1 MAQDNCQKIKL
12 LRLYELLRQETDE
25 QHPMTTM
32 TIIDRLGKLG
42 ISCERRTLAKDMAI
56 LNEQGY
62 EVMFRWVGKEKGYYI
77 EDRSFSVPEL
87 KILIDAV
94 QAASFITD
102 KKTSELIEK
111 IADLGGGHRAEIL
124 KGNMVC
130 FNTRKHSNESIY
142 YNVGYLEDAIQQ
154 NKKIIFCYYDL
165 NEHGEKIYRRDGHH
179 YVVEPAGLVFNEDNY
194 YLMIYSARHDG
205 TANYRVDRM
214 DKVEI
219 IDEPVSERALELRAT
234 VDSYTEQAF
243 KMYGGQ
249 PVDITLQFNHKLIGV
264 VYDKFGE
271 DTKMI
276 RLNDTTCVATVKV
289 QISPT
294 FWGWLFQFGRQMT
307 VLSPEDMITEYK
319 NRLSELT
326 ISEE

>member
-12 LRLYELLRQETDE
+12 LKLYELLRQETDE

-32 TIIDRLGKLG
+32 TIIDRLGKMG

-62 EVMFRWVGKEKGYYI
+62 EVMFRWIGKEKGYYV

-94 QAASFITD
+94 QAASFVTG
-102 KKTSELIEK
+102 KKTAELIEK
-111 IADLGGGHRAEIL
+111 IADLGGGHRADIL

-142 YNVGYLEDAIQQ
+142 YNVGFLEDAIQQ
-154 NKKIIFCYYDL
+154 QKKVIFYYFDL

-179 YVVEPAGLVFNEDNY
+179 YVVEPIGLVFNEDNY
-194 YLMIYSARHDG
+194 YLMVYSSRHDG

-214 DKVEI
+214 EKVEI
-219 IDEPVSERALELRAT
+219 IDEPVCEKALQLRET
-234 VDSYTEQAF
+234 VDCFTEQAF

-249 PVDITLQFNHKLIGV
+249 PVDVTLQFDHKLIGV

-276 RLNDTTCVATVKV
+276 RLNSETCVATVKV
-289 QISPT
+289 QVSPT
-294 FWGWLFQFGRQMT
+294 FWGWIFQFGKQMQIT
-307 VLSPEDMITEYK
+307 SPNEMIEEYK
-319 NRLSELT
+319 NKAAMLQE
-326 ISEE
+326 